1 MLLYIEIWNLSY
13 VFSTLFCTHF
23 GLVTGRFPNK
33 DFEEGLSND
42 VTSTSNFIDYCPFIQ
57 HWEDSTRTSET
68 GGLSTDTTRGVHE
81 DIEISP
87 HHQHEESKMEGNEMK
102 MYNEEEVKLSNLL
115 REFDSMNHLNFL
127 PLPECIYKDIE
138 DQFHPKDISNDPQ
151 TIKPQLRIT
160 THNDQPQVPYTPDH
174 IVSHVPN
181 MEADDLI
188 SESRLNLSYL
198 SNSMGEFVTKNP
210 PIPAPEING
219 DLIRKQDEPK
229 ISQGIQPQSINQP
242 ETQKPVYNMW
252 KKRKVRNLKSLLRI
266 HNELDRYQEAL
277 VSNNLISSKQYI
289 PNEQGLLNKRRKTSI
304 EKDLGVVPS
313 RYSNSYQAYDSYHD
327 EDCGGTDTVFSS
339 KESLWCVSNNTPSQ
353 KERIHFSNALGS
365 GNDFKHNVVF
375 TENRVF
381 KGVVQQVHNVVPEA
395 KRTYKQETA
404 HEDTSI
410 YRNQARTSFDHLI
423 EKHVIPFMTE
433 LEEFFETGMD
443 MSHRKYKSRPHL
455 INRLRLMT
463 HEFLLFLVK
472 VNFTFD
478 PEGKELNNTLL
489 EGYKWLINIWKS
501 IPIESYIYNHA
512 PNFNQL
518 HEAYNSTATVEE
530 TLISRVMGL
539 NLFARSQHMFMAYLS
554 INWIQRFRPK
564 CSVAT
569 GPPLSEKGSSAT
581 QDHYVHQG
589 AKRYILCS
597 TVLDTYEQTLQET
610 CTLDLIRIV

>member
-1 MLLYIEIWNLSY
+1 MLLYIEIWKLSY
-13 VFSTLFCTHF
+13 VFSTLFHTHF
-23 GLVTGRFPNK
+23 GLVKGRFSNK
-33 DFEEGLSND
+33 DFEEGLSNVKSHKDIQYSDSPLLSTNFLEFSPKD

-57 HWEDSTRTSET
+57 SWEDSTKTSET
-68 GGLSTDTTRGVHE
+68 GGLSTDNTRGIHE
-81 DIEISP
+81 DIEISI
-87 HHQHEESKMEGNEMK
+87 HHQHKESKMEGNEMK

-115 REFDSMNHLNFL
+115 REFDSVNHLNFL

-138 DQFHPKDISNDPQ
+138 EQFHPKDISKDPQ
-151 TIKPQLRIT
+151 TIGPQLKIT
-160 THNDQPQVPYTPDH
+160 THNDQHQVPFTPDH

-181 MEADDLI
+181 MEADNLI
-188 SESRLNLSYL
+188 SESRLDLSYL
-198 SNSMGEFVTKNP
+198 SNSMGEFVTEGHP
-210 PIPAPEING
+210 MPAPEING
-219 DLIRKQDEPK
+219 ELRRKQDETKVP
-229 ISQGIQPQSINQP
+229 QGIQFQPQSLNQP

-252 KKRKVRNLKSLLRI
+252 KKRKNRNLKSLLRI

-289 PNEQGLLNKRRKTSI
+289 PNEQGLLKKRRKT
-304 EKDLGVVPS
+304 K
-313 RYSNSYQAYDSYHD
+313 
-327 EDCGGTDTVFSS
+327 
-339 KESLWCVSNNTPSQ
+339 
-353 KERIHFSNALGS
+353 RIHFSNALGS

-554 INWIQRFRPK
+554 LNWIQRFRPK
-564 CSVAT
+564 WFEILNIKSKDKLEKISIHNPNFHLFKDFLKLVNNVEI
-569 GPPLSEKGSSAT
+569 SE
-581 QDHYVHQG
+581 
-589 AKRYILCS
+589 
-597 TVLDTYEQTLQET
+597 
-610 CTLDLIRIV
+610 